1 MPVLG
6 VNHMKRIGR
15 RAPVAQDCRQCSR
28 LQIVVCRILKSLNN
42 PKSRRGSRE
51 MGIAFID
58 AEIVWN
64 ADFQRLAILSE
75 AKRKGPPGDRREIA
89 YQFVAVAQ
97 LLRIGRDAMILQIT
111 RRRAGNLSALP
122 RCRAIS
128 VESFSG
134 PPRITQST
142 LPLIKSTGRSATPRS
157 IRISG

>member
-1 MPVLG
+1 MFPSANSGLP
-6 VNHMKRIGR
+6 NT
-15 RAPVAQDCRQCSR
+15 
-28 LQIVVCRILKSLNN
+28 KSLNN

-111 RRRAGNLSALP
+111 RRRAGNH
-122 RCRAIS
+122 
-128 VESFSG
+128 FS
-134 PPRITQST
+134 I
-142 LPLIKSTGRSATPRS
+142 AEM
-157 IRISG
+157 SGNKC

>member
-6 VNHMKRIGR
+6 VNHMKRIGS

-28 LQIVVCRILKSLNN
+28 LQIVLCRILKSLNN
-42 PKSRRGSRE
+42 PKSHRGSSE

-111 RRRAGNLSALP
+111 RRRAGNH
-122 RCRAIS
+122 
-128 VESFSG
+128 FS
-134 PPRITQST
+134 I
-142 LPLIKSTGRSATPRS
+142 AEM
-157 IRISG
+157 SGNKC